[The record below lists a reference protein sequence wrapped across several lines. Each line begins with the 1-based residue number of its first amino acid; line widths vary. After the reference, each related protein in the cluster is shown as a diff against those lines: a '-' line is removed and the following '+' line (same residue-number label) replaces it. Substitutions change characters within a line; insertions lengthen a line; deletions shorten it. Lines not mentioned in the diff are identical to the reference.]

1 MEHGGVEGVS
11 EKSKKI
17 TVTVPGVNL
26 DKIFGPRDKDMDES
40 VTETKSKLDKRI
52 EKIKDLELEADE
64 LDAERE
70 VFRRRKE
77 VDTYKKG
84 DTPETEAPKSSLE
97 SKLMDQVVIPL
108 VNRKL
113 AEEEKGRGS
122 DEVVDRALRIAERAV
137 GQRPAESKEKSA
149 LDELDKGVAIFTKIR
164 GLVEGEKAGKE
175 DTGEKPKEE
184 TDYLTQLDKGINLV
198 KKIRDT
204 FPQEGGGGGT
214 DQALIE
220 FKKWEK
226 EFEAS
231 ERKAHREYQLAERRI
246 DKGHDIELAK
256 LGIEKERNDLL
267 RDGFKKVGHAVATAL
282 GEDED
287 ESEEEEE
294 TPPEA
299 KGRQQLI
306 KAKCEV
312 CGAEILIPP
321 EAQVAGKAIK
331 CGKCN
336 SSFVWE

>member
-1 MEHGGVEGVS
+1 MS
-11 EKSKKI
+11 EKTKKI

-26 DKIFGPRDKDMDES
+26 DKIFGPRDKNMDES
-40 VTETKSKLDKRI
+40 VTETKSKLDKKR
-52 EKIKDLELEADE
+52 EELAGLE
-64 LDAERE
+64 LDAEMLDVE
-70 VFRRRKE
+70 DKIKRRRSGE
-77 VDTYKKG
+77 TTAEPPKKDLG
-84 DTPETEAPKSSLE
+84 E
-97 SKLMDQVVIPL
+97 KLVEQVVIPL

-113 AEEEKGRGS
+113 TEDEKGRGS

-137 GQRPAESKEKSA
+137 GQRPAEGKEKSA
-149 LDELDKGVAIFTKIR
+149 LDELDKGVEIFTKIR
-164 GLVEGEKAGKE
+164 GLVEGEKEKKE

-226 EFEAS
+226 EFEAG
-231 ERKAHREYQLAERRI
+231 ERKALREYQLAERRI

-287 ESEEEEE
+287 ELGEEEESA
-294 TPPEA
+294 PAA

-331 CGKCN
+331 CSKCG
-336 SSFVWE
+336 SGFVWE

>member
-1 MEHGGVEGVS
+1 MSKKTEKT
-11 EKSKKI
+11 EKSARLRVVI
-17 TVTVPGVNL
+17 PGANL
-26 DKIFGPRDKDMDES
+26 DEVLGSRDEGYMNES
-40 VTETKSKLDKRI
+40 MTEPKSKLDKKREELAGLELDSEMLDI
-52 EKIKDLELEADE
+52 EDKIK
-64 LDAERE
+64 
-70 VFRRRKE
+70 RRRGGE
-77 VDTYKKG
+77 PVSEPPKKDLG
-84 DTPETEAPKSSLE
+84 DRLVE
-97 SKLMDQVVIPL
+97 QVVIPL

-113 AEEEKGRGS
+113 AEEDKGGAS
-122 DEVVDRALRIAERAV
+122 GDVVDRALRIAERAV
-137 GQRPAESKEKSA
+137 GQRPAEGKEKSA

-164 GLVEGEKAGKE
+164 GLIEGEKDEKE

-226 EFEAS
+226 QFEAN
-231 ERKAHREYQLAERRI
+231 ERKAHREYQLAERKI

-294 TPPEA
+294 PAPA
-299 KGRQQLI
+299 VKGRQQLI
-306 KAKCEV
+306 KAKCTI

-321 EAQVAGKAIK
+321 ESQVVGKEFK
-331 CGKCN
+331 CSKC
-336 SSFVWE
+336 SSIFKWERDVSS